1 MSTANHPRVQA
12 WEDEGGAVPP
22 RAPPTPAESMRLPL
36 ARQHSKQPQD
46 TAAGCHIRAEADLA
60 QAGRMDTA
68 HGRERFEHSAASWT
82 ARGELLARLDAS
94 RAVRQ
99 AMAKE

>member
-1 MSTANHPRVQA
+1 MSTASHPRVQS
-12 WEDEGGAVPP
+12 WEDEGGAIRTHPP
-22 RAPPTPAESMRLPL
+22 APETDMLLPL
-36 ARQHSKQPQD
+36 TRQHSKQPQD
-46 TAAGCHIRAEADLA
+46 TAAGCRIRAEADLE

-94 RAVRQ
+94 RAVRK
-99 AMAKE
+99 AMAED

>member
-22 RAPPTPAESMRLPL
+22 RKSDAADSGLLTLM
-36 ARQHSKQPQD
+36 RQHGKQPQD
-46 TAAGCHIRAEADLA
+46 TAAGCRIRAEADLE

-82 ARGELLARLDAS
+82 ARGDLLARLDAS

-99 AMAKE
+99 AMAED